1 VTEHPV
7 TEHPVTEHPVTEHP
21 VTEHAVIAPDESA
34 HIVRR
39 FAHGVRHPKQWMTN
53 LCGGEAAFPLL
64 VLFGLNAVD
73 ELDRTAFGILLPEIR
88 ESFNINISTALSI
101 VALSSVAA
109 LALQVPIAQYADKS
123 KRIPLVVIG
132 AVAWAIFSGMTG
144 LATGLILL
152 TVARSGSSL
161 GKAVIDPTHNSLIAD
176 YYPIE
181 SRARVYSF
189 HRAANALGAFVGPL
203 SAGMLAFYFGWR
215 VPFLVFVVPTL
226 ILAVVA
232 LRMKEPIRGRWERQ
246 ATGAS
251 QEIIDTEEE
260 SPSFAESWRTAHKV
274 QSLRRIWWSLP
285 FLATSLIGFVTL
297 AALLYEQKFNLDER
311 ARGVAAAI
319 SEPFALVGL
328 VIGARIATRRY
339 AGNVKGLIRFVASVA
354 LLTSVATAG
363 FALAPNVYIAVA
375 FNCVIS
381 ASLAI
386 IGPGVLAALSL
397 AIPPRARATG
407 FAIGSLWVIPG
418 LFVLP
423 VIGWI
428 ADNWSIEIGMLV
440 MIPMFMIGSLL
451 LRGVADVIDDDIAQV
466 WQSAAARSEVLYDR
480 RQGTTNLLLLK
491 GVEAGYDNRTVL
503 HGIDLRLDEGE
514 VVALLGTNGAGKST
528 LLKSISGIVE
538 ADRGAIV
545 LDGRDITHAP
555 PNEIAALGIVQMPG
569 GQGVFGSLTVKE
581 NLELAGW
588 TNRRDPAG
596 VEAATAEV
604 LDMFPVL
611 ADRLESPAA
620 NMSGG
625 QQQMLALAMSF
636 VMRPKVLLID
646 ELSLGLAPVVVGQLL
661 PIVRRMAD
669 DGVTVVLVEQSVN
682 VALTVAERAYFM
694 ERGTIKFDG
703 PTAELLARPDLL
715 RSVFLSAAQPNP
727 TAAGDHE
734 GFDREVID
742 RTSAPVLSVNE
753 LSVTFGGLRAVTG
766 ATFDV
771 WPREIVGVIGP
782 NGAGKTTIF
791 DLISGFTPLD
801 SGRISLNGRDISAL
815 SAAARAAIGLGR
827 SFQDARLFP
836 ELTVNETLAIAQER
850 FVGSRG
856 VMVAALHLP
865 MVVESEQQVA
875 MRIDE
880 LIELM
885 GLGDYRHNFVR
896 ELSTGTR
903 RVVDLACL
911 VAHRPSVILLDEPTS
926 GIAQREVEALAPV
939 IRRLRDE
946 MGASLVIVEHDIPFV
961 SDVSDRLLALEQ
973 GQVIATGLPADVL
986 AHPDVIE
993 SYLGTSGAAIT
1004 RSGGTE

>member
-1 VTEHPV
+1 M
-7 TEHPVTEHPVTEHP
+7 
-21 VTEHAVIAPDESA
+21 SA
-34 HIVRR
+34 AGQVRAFGR
-39 FAHGVRHPKQWMTN
+39 GVRHPMLWLKD
-53 LCGGEAAFPLL
+53 LCGGQPAFPLF

-88 ESFNINISTALSI
+88 DAFGIDIATALSI

-109 LALQVPIAQYADKS
+109 LALQVPIAQYADRTN
-123 KRIPLVVIG
+123 RIPLVVIG
-132 AVAWAIFSGMTG
+132 ALSWGFFSGMTG

-181 SRARVYSF
+181 SRSRVYSF
-189 HRAANALGAFVGPL
+189 HRAANAVGAFVGPL
-203 SAGMLAFYFGWR
+203 AAGMLAFYFSWR
-215 VPFLVFVVPTL
+215 VPFLVFVLPTV
-226 ILAVVA
+226 IFAVLAIG
-232 LRMKEPIRGRWERQ
+232 LKNPTRGRWERQ
-246 ATGAS
+246 ATGAA
-251 QEIIDTEEE
+251 QDVVDTEEE
-260 SPSFAESWRTAHKV
+260 APSFAESWRTAHKV
-274 QSLRRIWWSLP
+274 RSLQRIWWSLP

-297 AALLYEQKFNLDER
+297 AALLYEEKFGLDER
-311 ARGVAAAI
+311 ARGIAAAVA
-319 SEPFALVGL
+319 EPFQLVGL
-328 VIGARIATRRY
+328 ILGARIATRRFV
-339 AGNVKGLIRFVASVA
+339 GNVKGLIRFLASIAVVASVA
-354 LLTSVATAG
+354 SAG
-363 FALAPNVYIAVA
+363 FAFAPNVVIAVA
-375 FNCVIS
+375 LNCVIS
-381 ASLAI
+381 AALAV

-418 LFVLP
+418 LAVLP
-423 VIGWI
+423 MIGWV

-440 MIPMFMIGSLL
+440 MIPMFLIGSLL
-451 LRGVADVIDDDIAQV
+451 LRSTADVIDDDIAQV
-466 WQSAAARSEVLYDR
+466 WQSAAARSAVLYDR

-491 GVEAGYDNRTVL
+491 GVEAGYDDRTVL
-503 HGIDLRLDEGE
+503 HGIDLHLDEGE

-569 GQGVFGSLTVKE
+569 GQGVFGSLTVRE
-581 NLELAGW
+581 NLDLAGW
-588 TNRRDPAG
+588 TNRRDADG
-596 VEAATAEV
+596 VRTAIDEV
-604 LDMFPVL
+604 LEMFPAL
-611 ADRLESPAA
+611 ATRLDAPAA
-620 NMSGG
+620 NLSGG

-636 VMRPKVLLID
+636 VMRPRVLLID

-694 ERGTIKFDG
+694 ERGQIRFDG
-703 PTAELLARPDLL
+703 PTAELLERPDLL
-715 RSVFLSAAQPNP
+715 RSVFLSS
-727 TAAGDHE
+727 AGPPEVTGEPDVSGNGHREGAEVDHTV
-734 GFDREVID
+734 GGTDDPI
-742 RTSAPVLSVNE
+742 LSVRE
-753 LSVTFGGLRAVTG
+753 LSVTFGGIRAVDG
-766 ATFDV
+766 VTFDV
-771 WPREIVGVIGP
+771 WPREVVGVIGP
-782 NGAGKTTIF
+782 NGAGKTTVF
-791 DLISGFTPLD
+791 DLVSGFTPLD
-801 SGRISLNGRDISAL
+801 AGRIVLSGRHLTSL
-815 SAAARAAIGLGR
+815 SASGRAGAGLGR

-836 ELTVNETLAIAQER
+836 ELTVEETLAIALER
-850 FVGSRG
+850 FVGSRSP
-856 VMVAALHLP
+856 VSAALHLP
-865 MVVESEQQVA
+865 MAVESEQRVA
-875 MRIDE
+875 ARVAE

-885 GLGDYRHNFVR
+885 GLGDYRRSFVR

-911 VAHRPSVILLDEPTS
+911 VAHRPALILLDEPTS

-946 MGASLVIVEHDIPFV
+946 MGASLVVVEHDIAFV
-961 SDVSDRLLALEQ
+961 STVADRLLALDQ
-973 GQVIATGLPADVL
+973 GRVVTTGPPADVL
-986 AHPDVIE
+986 AHPDVVE
-993 SYLGTSGAAIT
+993 SYLGTSGAAIA

>member
-1 VTEHPV
+1 MSDPT
-7 TEHPVTEHPVTEHP
+7 TM
-21 VTEHAVIAPDESA
+21 
-34 HIVRR
+34 RR
-39 FAHGVRHPKQWMTN
+39 FAFGVRHPMTWLRD
-53 LCGGEAAFPLL
+53 LCGGEAAFPLV

-88 ESFNINISTALSI
+88 DAFGIDIQTALSL

-109 LALQVPIAQYADKS
+109 LALQVPIAQYADKTN
-123 KRIPLVVIG
+123 RIPLVVFG
-132 AVAWAIFSGMTG
+132 ALAWGFFSGMTG

-152 TVARSGSSL
+152 TIARSGSAL

-181 SRARVYSF
+181 TRSRVYSF
-189 HRAANALGAFVGPL
+189 HRAANAVGAFIGPL
-203 SAGMLAFYFGWR
+203 SAGLLAYYFDWR
-215 VPFLVFVVPTL
+215 VPFLVFVIPTV
-226 ILAVVA
+226 IFAVLATR
-232 LRMKEPIRGRWERQ
+232 LHEPTRGRWERH

-274 QSLRRIWWSLP
+274 KSLQRIWWSLP

-297 AALLYEQKFNLDER
+297 AALLYDQKFGLDER
-311 ARGVAAAI
+311 ARGVAAAV

-328 VIGARIATRRY
+328 VIGARIATRRF
-339 AGNVKGLIRFVASVA
+339 AGNVKGLIRFVASIAVVA
-354 LLTSVATAG
+354 SVASAG
-363 FALAPNVYIAVA
+363 FAFAPNVYIAVA
-375 FNCVIS
+375 LNCVIS
-381 ASLAI
+381 ATLAI

-418 LFVLP
+418 LAILP
-423 VIGWI
+423 MIGWI
-428 ADNWSIEIGMLV
+428 ADNWSIEVGMLV
-440 MIPMFMIGSLL
+440 MIPMFLIGSLL
-451 LRGVADVIDDDIAQV
+451 LRSVADVIDDDIAQV

-480 RQGTTNLLLLK
+480 RQGATNLLLLR

-503 HGIDLRLDEGE
+503 HGIDLHLDEGE
-514 VVALLGTNGAGKST
+514 IVALLGTNGAGKST
-528 LLKSISGIVE
+528 LLKAISGIVE

-569 GQGVFGSLTVKE
+569 GQGVFGSLSVRE

-588 TNRRDPAG
+588 TNRRDRAG
-596 VEAATAEV
+596 VDRATAEV
-604 LDMFPVL
+604 LEMFPVL
-611 ADRLESPAA
+611 ADRLDVPAA
-620 NMSGG
+620 DMSGG

-694 ERGTIKFDG
+694 ERGTIMFDG
-703 PTAELLARPDLL
+703 PTKELLERPDLL
-715 RSVFLSAAQPNP
+715 RSVFLSAAAPG
-727 TAAGDHE
+727 AGDEAQRATPDH
-734 GFDREVID
+734 
-742 RTSAPVLSVNE
+742 SSQPVLSVRG
-753 LSVTFGGLRAVTG
+753 LAVSFGGIRAVDNT
-766 ATFDV
+766 TFDI
-771 WPREIVGVIGP
+771 WPGEIVGVIGP
-782 NGAGKTTIF
+782 NGAGKTTVF
-791 DLISGFTPLD
+791 DLVSGFTP
-801 SGRISLNGRDISAL
+801 SAAGTITLNGRDVTAM
-815 SAAARAAIGLGR
+815 SAARRADLGLGR

-836 ELTVNETLAIAQER
+836 ELTVEETLAIAQER
-850 FVGSRG
+850 FIGSRS
-856 VMVAALHLP
+856 VFVAALHLP
-865 MVVESEQQVA
+865 MAADSEQHVA
-875 MRIDE
+875 MRTHE

-885 GLGDYRHNFVR
+885 GLGDYRHAFVR

-903 RVVDLACL
+903 RIVDLACL
-911 VAHRPSVILLDEPTS
+911 VAHRPAVILLDEPTS
-926 GIAQREVEALAPV
+926 GIAQREVEALSPV
-939 IRRLRDE
+939 VRRLRDE

-961 SDVSDRLLALEQ
+961 SEVSDRLLALEQ
-973 GQVIATGLPADVL
+973 GRVIASGPPSDVL
-986 AHPDVIE
+986 EHPDVIE
-993 SYLGTSGAAIT
+993 SYLGTSGAAIA

>member
-1 VTEHPV
+1 MT
-7 TEHPVTEHPVTEHP
+7 
-21 VTEHAVIAPDESA
+21 APDQSA
-34 HIVRR
+34 HLLVR
-39 FAHGVRHPKQWMTN
+39 FAYGVRHPKKWMTDI
-53 LCGGEAAFPLL
+53 CGGEAAFPLI

-88 ESFNINISTALSI
+88 DEFGIDIQTALSL
-101 VALSSVAA
+101 VALSAVAA
-109 LALQVPIAQYADKS
+109 LALQVPIAQYADKTN
-123 KRIPLVVIG
+123 RIPLVVFG
-132 AVAWAIFSGMTG
+132 AITWGFFSGMTG

-152 TVARSGSSL
+152 TIARSGSAL

-181 SRARVYSF
+181 TRSRVYSF
-189 HRAANALGAFVGPL
+189 HRGANAVGAFVGPL

-215 VPFLVFVVPTL
+215 APFLVFVVPTV
-226 ILAVVA
+226 IFAVLAMR
-232 LRMKEPIRGRWERQ
+232 LKEPTRGRWERQ

-251 QEIIDTEEE
+251 QDIIDTEEE

-274 QSLRRIWWSLP
+274 QSLQRIWWSLP

-297 AALLYEQKFNLDER
+297 AALLYEQKFGLDER
-311 ARGVAAAI
+311 ARGVAAAV

-328 VIGARIATRRY
+328 VIGARIATRRFI
-339 AGNVKGLIRFVASVA
+339 GNVKGLIRFVASVA
-354 LLTSVATAG
+354 LLTSFASAG
-363 FALAPNVYIAVA
+363 FAFAPNVYVAVA
-375 FNCVIS
+375 LNCVIS

-423 VIGWI
+423 VIGWV

-440 MIPMFMIGSLL
+440 MIPMFVIGSLL

-480 RQGTTNLLLLK
+480 RQGHTSLLLLK
-491 GVEAGYDNRTVL
+491 GVEAGYENRTVL

-569 GQGVFGSLTVKE
+569 GQGVFGSLTVAE
-581 NLELAGW
+581 NLDLAGW
-588 TNRRDPAG
+588 TNRRDAAG
-596 VEAATAEV
+596 VDAAIAEV

-611 ADRLESPAA
+611 AARIDTPAA
-620 NMSGG
+620 NLSGG

-636 VMRPKVLLID
+636 VMRPRVLLID

-661 PIVRRMAD
+661 PIIRRMAA

-694 ERGTIKFDG
+694 ERGTIMFDG
-703 PTAELLARPDLL
+703 PTQELLDRPDLL
-715 RSVFLSAAQPNP
+715 RSVFLSAANNSDNSDNGADETDPID
-727 TAAGDHE
+727 AIDAV
-734 GFDREVID
+734 DRAIVD
-742 RTSAPVLSVNE
+742 RTAAPVLSVSE
-753 LSVTFGGLRAVTG
+753 LSVTFGGIRAVNGTS
-766 ATFDV
+766 FDV
-771 WPREIVGVIGP
+771 WPQEIVGVIGP
-782 NGAGKTTIF
+782 NGAGKTTVF

-801 SGRISLNGRDISAL
+801 AGQVVLNGRTITSMR
-815 SAAARAAIGLGR
+815 SAARAALGLGR

-836 ELTVNETLAIAQER
+836 ELTVTETLAIAQER
-850 FVGSRG
+850 FIGSRG
-856 VMVAALHLP
+856 VVSAALHLP
-865 MVVESEQQVA
+865 MVIEAEQQVA
-875 MRIDE
+875 LRVDE
-880 LIELM
+880 LVELM
-885 GLGDYRHNFVR
+885 GLGDYRHAFVR

-911 VAHRPSVILLDEPTS
+911 VAHRPTVILLDEPTS

-961 SDVSDRLLALEQ
+961 SEVSDRLLALEQ
-973 GQVIATGLPADVL
+973 GQVITTGPPADVL

-993 SYLGTSGAAIT
+993 SYLGTNGAAIT

>member
-1 VTEHPV
+1 MT
-7 TEHPVTEHPVTEHP
+7 
-21 VTEHAVIAPDESA
+21 APDQSA
-34 HIVRR
+34 HLLVR
-39 FAHGVRHPKQWMTN
+39 FAYGVRHPKKWMTDI
-53 LCGGEAAFPLL
+53 CGGEAAFPLI

-88 ESFNINISTALSI
+88 DEFGIDIQTALSL
-101 VALSSVAA
+101 VALSAVAA
-109 LALQVPIAQYADKS
+109 LALQVPIAQYADKTN
-123 KRIPLVVIG
+123 RIPLVVFG
-132 AVAWAIFSGMTG
+132 AITWGFFSGMTG

-152 TVARSGSSL
+152 TIARSGSAL

-181 SRARVYSF
+181 TRSRVYSF
-189 HRAANALGAFVGPL
+189 HRGANAVGAFVGPL

-215 VPFLVFVVPTL
+215 APFLVFVVPTV
-226 ILAVVA
+226 IFAVLAMR
-232 LRMKEPIRGRWERQ
+232 LKEPTRGRWERQ

-251 QEIIDTEEE
+251 QDIIDTEEE

-274 QSLRRIWWSLP
+274 QSLQRIWWSLP

-297 AALLYEQKFNLDER
+297 AALLYEQKFGLDER
-311 ARGVAAAI
+311 ARGVAAAV

-328 VIGARIATRRY
+328 VIGARIATRRFI
-339 AGNVKGLIRFVASVA
+339 GNVKGLIRFVASVA
-354 LLTSVATAG
+354 LLTSFASAG
-363 FALAPNVYIAVA
+363 FAFAPNVYVAVA
-375 FNCVIS
+375 LNCVIS

-423 VIGWI
+423 VIGWV

-440 MIPMFMIGSLL
+440 MIPMFVIGSLL

-480 RQGTTNLLLLK
+480 RQGHTSLLLLK
-491 GVEAGYDNRTVL
+491 GVEAGYENRTVL

-569 GQGVFGSLTVKE
+569 GQGVFGSLTVAE
-581 NLELAGW
+581 NLDLAGW
-588 TNRRDPAG
+588 TNRRDAAG
-596 VEAATAEV
+596 VDAAIAEV

-611 ADRLESPAA
+611 AARIDTPAA
-620 NMSGG
+620 NLSGG

-636 VMRPKVLLID
+636 VMRPRVLLID

-661 PIVRRMAD
+661 PIIRRMAA

-694 ERGTIKFDG
+694 ERGTIMFDG
-703 PTAELLARPDLL
+703 PTQELLDRPDLL
-715 RSVFLSAAQPNP
+715 RSVFLSAANNSDNSDNGADETDPID
-727 TAAGDHE
+727 AIDAV
-734 GFDREVID
+734 DRAIVD
-742 RTSAPVLSVNE
+742 RTAAPVLSVSE
-753 LSVTFGGLRAVTG
+753 LSVTFGGIRAVNGTS
-766 ATFDV
+766 FDV
-771 WPREIVGVIGP
+771 WPQEIVGVIGP
-782 NGAGKTTIF
+782 NGAGKTTVF

-801 SGRISLNGRDISAL
+801 AGQVVLNGRTITSM
-815 SAAARAAIGLGR
+815 SSAARAALGLGR

-836 ELTVNETLAIAQER
+836 ELTVTETLAIAQER
-850 FVGSRG
+850 FIGSRG
-856 VMVAALHLP
+856 VVSAALHLP
-865 MVVESEQQVA
+865 MVIEAEQQVA
-875 MRIDE
+875 LRVDE
-880 LIELM
+880 LVELM
-885 GLGDYRHNFVR
+885 GLGDYRHAFVR

-911 VAHRPSVILLDEPTS
+911 VAHRPTVILLDEPTS

-961 SDVSDRLLALEQ
+961 SEVSDRLLALEQ
-973 GQVIATGLPADVL
+973 GQVITTGPPADVL

-993 SYLGTSGAAIT
+993 SYLGTNGAAIT

>member
-1 VTEHPV
+1 MT
-7 TEHPVTEHPVTEHP
+7 
-21 VTEHAVIAPDESA
+21 APHQSV
-34 HIVRR
+34 HIMRR
-39 FAHGVRHPKQWMTN
+39 FAYGVRHPKQWMTD

-73 ELDRTAFGILLPEIR
+73 ELDRTAFGVLLPEIR
-88 ESFNINISTALSI
+88 ESFDINISTALSI
-101 VALSSVAA
+101 VALSSIAA

-123 KRIPLVVIG
+123 KRIPIVMIG
-132 AVAWAIFSGMTG
+132 AVAWAGFSGMTG

-152 TVARSGSSL
+152 TIARSGSSL

-203 SAGMLAFYFGWR
+203 SAGMLAYYFDWR
-215 VPFLVFVVPTL
+215 VPFLVFVIPTV
-226 ILAVVA
+226 IFVVFAV
-232 LRMKEPIRGRWERQ
+232 RMKEPIRGRWERQ

-251 QEIIDTEEE
+251 QDIIDTEEE
-260 SPSFAESWRTAHKV
+260 PPSFAESWRTAHKV
-274 QSLRRIWWSLP
+274 QSLQRIWWSLP

-297 AALLYEQKFNLDER
+297 AALLYDQKFGLDER
-311 ARGVAAAI
+311 GRGVAAAVA
-319 SEPFALVGL
+319 EPFALVGL
-328 VIGARIATRRY
+328 VIGARIATRRFI
-339 AGNVKGLIRFVASVA
+339 GNVAGLIRFVASIA
-354 LLTSVATAG
+354 LVTSVATAG
-363 FALAPNVYIAVA
+363 FAFAPNIYVAVA
-375 FNCVIS
+375 LNCVIS

-423 VIGWI
+423 VIGWV

-440 MIPMFMIGSLL
+440 MIPMFVIGSLL
-451 LRGVADVIDDDIAQV
+451 LRSVADVIDADIAQV

-491 GVEAGYDNRTVL
+491 GVEAGYDNRMVL
-503 HGIDLRLDEGE
+503 QGIDLHLDEGE
-514 VVALLGTNGAGKST
+514 IVALLGTNGAGKST

-604 LDMFPVL
+604 LEMFPVL
-611 ADRLESPAA
+611 AERLDSPAA

-694 ERGTIKFDG
+694 ERGKIMFDG
-703 PTAELLARPDLL
+703 PTAELLERPDLL
-715 RSVFLSAAQPNP
+715 RSVFLSAAQPDHG
-727 TAAGDHE
+727 TGDDQIDSL
-734 GFDREVID
+734 DRAVID
-742 RTSAPVLSVNE
+742 RTEAPVLSVNE
-753 LSVTFGGLRAVTG
+753 LSVTFGGIRAVNG

-782 NGAGKTTIF
+782 NGAGKTTVF
-791 DLISGFTPLD
+791 DLISGFTPCD
-801 SGRISLNGRDISAL
+801 TGQITLNGRNITKLNSAG
-815 SAAARAAIGLGR
+815 RAAMGLGR

-836 ELTVNETLAIAQER
+836 ELTVSETLAIAQER
-850 FVGSRG
+850 FIGSRS

-865 MVVESEQQVA
+865 MLVDSEQQVA

-880 LIELM
+880 LVELM
-885 GLGDYRHNFVR
+885 GLGNYRHKFVR

-961 SDVSDRLLALEQ
+961 SGVSDRLLALEQ
-973 GQVIATGLPADVL
+973 GQVIVTGPPADVL

>member
-1 VTEHPV
+1 MRNFG
-7 TEHPVTEHPVTEHP
+7 
-21 VTEHAVIAPDESA
+21 A
-34 HIVRR
+34 
-39 FAHGVRHPKQWMTN
+39 GVRHPMDW
-53 LCGGEAAFPLL
+53 LRGICGGEAAFPLV

-88 ESFNINISTALSI
+88 DSFGIDIQTALSI

-109 LALQVPIAQYADKS
+109 LALQVPIAQYADKTN
-123 KRIPLVVIG
+123 RIPLVVFG
-132 AVAWAIFSGMTG
+132 ALAWGFFSGMTG

-152 TVARSGSSL
+152 TIARSGSSL

-181 SRARVYSF
+181 TRSRVYSF
-189 HRAANALGAFVGPL
+189 HRAANAVGAFIGPL
-203 SAGMLAFYFGWR
+203 SAGLLAYYFDWR
-215 VPFLVFVVPTL
+215 VPFLVFVIPTV
-226 ILAVVA
+226 IFAVLAMR
-232 LRMKEPIRGRWERQ
+232 LHEPTRGRWERH

-274 QSLRRIWWSLP
+274 KSLQRIWWSLP

-297 AALLYEQKFNLDER
+297 AALLYEQKFDLDER
-311 ARGVAAAI
+311 ARGVAAAV

-328 VIGARIATRRY
+328 VIGARIATRRFV
-339 AGNVKGLIRFVASVA
+339 GNVKGLIRFVASIAVVA
-354 LLTSVATAG
+354 SIASAG

-375 FNCVIS
+375 LNCVIS
-381 ASLAI
+381 ASLAV

-418 LFVLP
+418 LAILP
-423 VIGWI
+423 MIGWI
-428 ADNWSIEIGMLV
+428 ADNWSIELGMLL
-440 MIPMFMIGSLL
+440 MIPMFLIGSLI
-451 LRGVADVIDDDIAQV
+451 LRSVADVIDGDIAQV
-466 WQSAAARSEVLYDR
+466 WQSAAARSEVLYER
-480 RQGTTNLLLLK
+480 RQGTTNLLLLR

-503 HGIDLRLDEGE
+503 HGIDLHLDEGE

-569 GQGVFGSLTVKE
+569 GQGVFGSLTVRE

-588 TNRRDPAG
+588 TNRRDREG
-596 VEAATAEV
+596 VAVATAEV
-604 LDMFPVL
+604 LAMFPVL
-611 ADRLESPAA
+611 ADRLDSPAA

-694 ERGTIKFDG
+694 ERGTIMFDG
-703 PTAELLARPDLL
+703 PTKELLERPDLL
-715 RSVFLSAAQPNP
+715 RSVFLASAGADGHDAEP
-727 TAAGDHE
+727 TERAVIGDAS
-734 GFDREVID
+734 
-742 RTSAPVLSVNE
+742 TPVLSVHE
-753 LSVTFGGLRAVTG
+753 LSVTFGGIRAVDGT
-766 ATFDV
+766 TFDV
-771 WPREIVGVIGP
+771 WSGEIVGVIGP
-782 NGAGKTTIF
+782 NGAGKTTMF
-791 DLISGFTPLD
+791 DLVSGFTP
-801 SGRISLNGRDISAL
+801 STAGTITLNGRDITTM
-815 SAAARAAIGLGR
+815 SAAGRAQLGLGR

-836 ELTVNETLAIAQER
+836 ELTVQETLAIAQER
-850 FVGSRG
+850 FVGSRS
-856 VMVAALHLP
+856 VFVAALHLP
-865 MVVESEQQVA
+865 MAVDSEEHVA
-875 MRIDE
+875 LRTEE

-885 GLGDYRHNFVR
+885 GLGDYRHSFVR

-911 VAHRPSVILLDEPTS
+911 VAHRPAVILLDEPTS
-926 GIAQREVEALAPV
+926 GIAQREVEALSPV
-939 IRRLRDE
+939 VRRLRDE

-961 SDVSDRLLALEQ
+961 SEVSDRLLALEQ
-973 GQVIATGLPADVL
+973 GRVIATGRPADVL
-986 AHPDVIE
+986 EHPDVIE
-993 SYLGTSGAAIT
+993 SYLGTSGAAIA